1 MFSCVLQLLQSVGEP
16 VKFEW
21 HGIKAVRNKK
31 KHVVSFDEAATV
43 FADTLSHVFPDQDH
57 SDDED
62 RFLVIGMS
70 EAGRVLVVSHTDRE
84 GKTRIISAR
93 EATRKER
100 TFYEEI
106 R

>member
-1 MFSCVLQLLQSVGEP
+1 

-21 HGIKAVRNKK
+21 HGTKAAANLR
-31 KHVVSFDEAATV
+31 KHGVSFDEAATV

-57 SDDED
+57 SDDET
-62 RFLVIGMS
+62 RFLIIGMS
-70 EAGRVLVVSHTDRE
+70 EAGRVLVVSHTDR
-84 GKTRIISAR
+84 GAQTRNISAR

-100 TFYEEI
+100 NFYEES

>member
-1 MFSCVLQLLQSVGEP
+1 

-21 HGIKAVRNKK
+21 HGTKAAANLR
-31 KHVVSFDEAATV
+31 KHGVSFDEAATV
-43 FADTLSHVFPDQDH
+43 FADTLSHAFPDQDH
-57 SDDED
+57 SDDET
-62 RFLVIGMS
+62 RFLIIGMS

-84 GKTRIISAR
+84 AQTRIISAR

-100 TFYEEI
+100 SFYEEN